1 MIWWWSKNFYIL
13 YLHWWQT
20 FEITVYWTLLK
31 YQSKVYH
38 GKKHM
43 IAGCFLQIFL
53 LIFPWLSSKLR
64 NLFSSYLQGFG
75 QILGS
80 QSPGKRLLILGK
92 HQGCHYID
100 LKKRCFMMW
109 YDFSWC
115 FKVSDV
121 LRKARNRPE
130 ILNFL
135 VLRCFDPYHPRA
147 CEILQRP

>member
-1 MIWWWSKNFYIL
+1 
-13 YLHWWQT
+13 
-20 FEITVYWTLLK
+20 
-31 YQSKVYH
+31 
-38 GKKHM
+38 
-43 IAGCFLQIFL
+43 
-53 LIFPWLSSKLR
+53 
-64 NLFSSYLQGFG
+64 LQGFG
-75 QILGS
+75 QGLGS

-121 LRKARNRPE
+121 LRKARNRLE
-130 ILNFL
+130 ILNFI
-135 VLRCFDPYHPRA
+135 VLTCFDPYHPRA